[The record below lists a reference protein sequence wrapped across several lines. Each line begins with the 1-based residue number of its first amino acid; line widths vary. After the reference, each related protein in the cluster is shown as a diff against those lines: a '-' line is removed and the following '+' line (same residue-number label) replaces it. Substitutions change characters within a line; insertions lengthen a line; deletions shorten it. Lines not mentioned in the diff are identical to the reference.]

1 MEKRLYRSRTD
12 RVLWGVC
19 GGLAKYFDIDPT
31 IVRVIAVLLIFA
43 DGLGILAYIIMAIIV
58 PLEGSKVATPREV
71 LKENIEDI
79 KESASQVGGELRS
92 TFGKKEGEAED
103 VYGIH
108 HRRRTFLG
116 IVIVVIGIVLL
127 LGTLGLFWWFHWGIF
142 VAAVIL
148 IIGLFIIL
156 SVVRR

>member
-58 PLEGSKVATPREV
+58 PLEGSKVATPREAV
-71 LKENIEDI
+71 KENIEDM
-79 KESASQVGGELRS
+79 KASASQVGSEIRS
-92 TFGKKEGEAED
+92 TFERKEGEAVD
-103 VYGIH
+103 VAGIR
-108 HRRRTFLG
+108 HRRSTFLG
-116 IVIVVIGIVLL
+116 VVVVAIGIVLL

-156 SVVRR
+156 SAVRR